1 MPLPDGV
8 NPKSTQTRELVMKNA
23 FTILALTGTMLAFTI
38 MSTAAPAILE
48 DVAPVKL
55 LPERTVIML
64 QFDGTSR
71 HQPAIAETAAWKAL
85 EDTGMRA
92 RVFDLVQMFIAANAP
107 DLAPI
112 ARKSMDDLMSKG
124 LSFAMSVSP
133 DGRQFTPYA
142 VLVLH
147 DAAEMKQLVL
157 DMAFQVDASLKD
169 QVSQRDQEGRSITHI
184 TPQPGMEVAL
194 WQEGPHLVLAA
205 GITPVDRVLATLS
218 GDEKDAT
225 ANPLWTRL
233 RKESSFIVDHLG
245 WFDTKSL
252 LDQFGDLPFPEPP
265 KGRELSIRDFCDRL
279 GVANLEAMTF
289 SGGYKGA
296 ATWSNAS
303 IIAPGPRKRLL
314 KLLDQRNITFD
325 ELPPMPTSTD
335 SFFAGSF
342 DIRKSVDLILETIAA
357 GAAIADQ
364 NEDVTN
370 KLAEFQ
376 DIIGGHPRDVFSAG
390 LGDLFCIYNDPSSM
404 PIPVGIG
411 PVLSA
416 SVEDRAVVESTLRRL
431 FELAKQM
438 PDAEKFSMRESQKNG
453 HTFFSFQ
460 IQGGVPV
467 VPTIM
472 VTDDWLVASIMPGAA
487 QSFSARA
494 EGRLRKWEPNEEVLN
509 ALTQLP
515 KEFTSISV
523 SDPRPG
529 YRSMMTWAPMAMGML
544 ESQVLPNFSR
554 GGQRVEMPFGI
565 QDLPSVEELT
575 EPMFPNVTVSTVT
588 EEGVIG
594 QGRHSA
600 PGMPVSHVGSAAVVP
615 VLVALLLPAVQQA
628 REAARRTQ
636 SKNNLRQIGLAIHTF
651 HDVYRKLPQGTVD
664 NSELEPSER
673 LSWAVAI
680 LPYIEQADIYEAIDM
695 KSGWQSKVNKS
706 LSGTVIPTYINPS
719 QRSGTGLHYV
729 GISGVGPD
737 SANLPNNDKKAGV
750 FGNNRVTR
758 FRDILDGLSNTLMI
772 TDSSKPAASFM
783 EGGNSTIR
791 GFSQKPYI
799 NGPDKIGSPHT
810 GGLQV
815 LLADGSVRFVSE
827 NIDATLLEALATKA
841 GGEVLN
847 EF

>member
-1 MPLPDGV
+1 
-8 NPKSTQTRELVMKNA
+8 MKNA
-23 FTILALTGTMLAFTI
+23 VTILALAGTMLGFTI
-38 MSTAAPAILE
+38 MSPAAQE
-48 DVAPVKL
+48 DVEPVRL
-55 LPERTVIML
+55 LPERSAIML
-64 QFDGTSR
+64 QVDGTAR
-71 HQPAIAETAAWKAL
+71 HKPAITETAAWKAL

-92 RVFDLVQMFIAANAP
+92 RVFDLVQMFIAASAP
-107 DLAPI
+107 ELAPT
-112 ARKSMDDLMSKG
+112 ARKSMDDLMSRG
-124 LSFAMSVSP
+124 LSFAVSISP

-142 VLVLH
+142 VIVLH
-147 DAAEMKQLVL
+147 NAAEMKQLVL
-157 DMAFQVDASLKD
+157 DVAFQVDPSLKN
-169 QVSQRDQEGRSITHI
+169 QLSQREQEGRSISHI
-184 TPQPGMEVAL
+184 TPQPGMEIAL
-194 WQEGPHLVLAA
+194 WQEGAHLVLAA
-205 GITPVDRVLATLS
+205 GITPVERVLATLS
-218 GDEKDAT
+218 GKEKDAT

-233 RKESSFIVDHLG
+233 REESSFTVDHLG
-245 WFDTKSL
+245 WIETKSL
-252 LDQFGDLPFPEPP
+252 LDQFGDLPFPKPP
-265 KGRELSIRDFCDRL
+265 SGKELSIRDFCDIL
-279 GVANLEAMTF
+279 GIGNLEAMTL

-325 ELPPMPTSTD
+325 ELPPMPANTD
-335 SFFAGSF
+335 NFYAGSF
-342 DIRKSVDLILETIAA
+342 DIRKSVDLILETIEAVA
-357 GAAIADQ
+357 VTADQ
-364 NEDVTN
+364 NEDFGN
-370 KLAEFQ
+370 KLTEFQ
-376 DIIGGHPRDVFSAG
+376 NMIGGHPRDVFSAG

-416 SVEDRAVVESTLRRL
+416 SVADRTVVESTLRRL
-431 FELAKQM
+431 FELAKQL
-438 PDAEKFSMRESQKNG
+438 PDAEKISIRESKKNG

-487 QSFSARA
+487 QSFSART
-494 EGRLRKWEPNEEVLN
+494 EGRLSQWEPTEEVLN

-544 ESQVLPNFSR
+544 ESQVLPNISR
-554 GGQRVEMPFGI
+554 GAQRVEMPFGI
-565 QDLPSVEELT
+565 QELPSVEELT

-588 EEGVIG
+588 KEGVAG

-600 PGMPVSHVGSAAVVP
+600 PGMPVGNVGSAAVVP
-615 VLVALLLPAVQQA
+615 VLIALLLPAVQQA
-628 REAARRTQ
+628 REAARRTK
-636 SKNNLRQIGLAIHTF
+636 SKNNLRQIGLAMHTF

-680 LPYIEQADIYEAIDM
+680 LPYMEQASIYEAIDM
-695 KSGWQSKVNKS
+695 KSGWKSSANKG
-706 LSGTVIPTYINPS
+706 LSGTVIPTFLNPS
-719 QRSGTGLHYV
+719 QRSSVGLHYV

-737 SANLPNNDKKAGV
+737 SANLPNNDKNAGI
-750 FGNNRVTR
+750 FGYNRVTR
-758 FRDILDGLSNTLMI
+758 FRDILDGLSYTLMI
-772 TDSSKPAASFM
+772 TDSSRPAASFM
-783 EGGNSTIR
+783 EGGPSTIR
-791 GFSQKPYI
+791 GFSRKPYI
-799 NGPDKIGSPHT
+799 NGPDGIGSPHT

-841 GGEVLN
+841 GGEVLK